1 MSEHLLGV
9 ASGLIYLQSHVHDGL
24 TGVRDGVGTEFD
36 VLVLDNDVPQQ
47 IAQGVI
53 LIEEGVG
60 G

>member
-1 MSEHLLGV
+1 MSEDLFGI
-9 ASGLIYLQSHVHDGL
+9 ASGLIDLQSHIHDGL
-24 TGVRDGVGTEFD
+24 AWVRDRVGTEFD
-36 VLVLDNDVPQQ
+36 MLVLDNDIPQE

>member
-9 ASGLIYLQSHVHDGL
+9 AGGLIDLQSHVHDGL
-24 TGVRDGVGTEFD
+24 AGVRDGVSTEFD
-36 VLVLDNDVPQQ
+36 MLVLDNDISQQ

-53 LIEEGVG
+53 LIEERVG

>member
-1 MSEHLLGV
+1 MPEHLLGITG
-9 ASGLIYLQSHVHDGL
+9 GLVDLQSHVHDRL

-36 VLVLDNDVPQQ
+36 MLVLDNDIPQQ

-53 LIEEGVG
+53 FIEEGVG

>member
-1 MSEHLLGV
+1 
-9 ASGLIYLQSHVHDGL
+9 
-24 TGVRDGVGTEFD
+24 VRDRVGTEFD
-36 VLVLDNDVPQQ
+36 MLVLDNDIPQE